1 MVYAQH
7 LKCCLHC
14 GYGFESHPGHHMK
27 MSKSFLNK
35 DEQNSLFSILEKV
48 NTAKESD
55 IESRLIS
62 FAFLNKILDASERAL
77 IKKVLEIDP
86 HDFDFKGKFLGI
98 KPVPKN
104 LYKISHARIQ
114 NQFLPRRTLSAFNK
128 MNDAM
133 FAEIGERVEILSGY
147 RSPAYQAIVFLWNLR
162 AKKYDLQKTVSAVA
176 LPGYS
181 EHNDAKNTGIDLICS
196 GTKISLTTT
205 PTFAKTAQYRWLQ
218 KNAHKFGFTE
228 SFPKKNKLGVIYE
241 PWHWRYLV

>member
-1 MVYAQH
+1 
-7 LKCCLHC
+7 
-14 GYGFESHPGHHMK
+14 MK
-27 MSKSFLNK
+27 KSKSFLNK

-48 NTAKESD
+48 NKAKESG

-62 FAFLNKILDASERAL
+62 FAFLNKILDTSERSL
-77 IKKVLEIDP
+77 IKKVLGINP
-86 HDFDFKGKFLGI
+86 RNFGFKGKFIGI

-104 LYKISHARIQ
+104 LCKISHPKIQ
-114 NQFLPRRTLSAFNK
+114 NQFLSRRVFSAFNK
-128 MNDAM
+128 MNGAM
-133 FAEIGERVEILSGY
+133 FAEIGKRVEILSGY

-162 AKKYDLQKTVSAVA
+162 AKKYNLQKTISAVA

-181 EHNDAKNTGIDLICS
+181 EHNDAKNTSIDLIS
-196 GTKISLTTT
+196 TGTKISLTTT

-241 PWHWRYLV
+241 PWHWRHLV

>member
-1 MVYAQH
+1 
-7 LKCCLHC
+7 
-14 GYGFESHPGHHMK
+14 MK
-27 MSKSFLNK
+27 KSKSFLNK

-48 NTAKESD
+48 NKAKNSG

-62 FAFLNKILDASERAL
+62 FAFLNKILDAKERSL
-77 IKKVLEIDP
+77 IKKILEIYP
-86 HDFDFKGKFLGI
+86 HDFGFNGKFLGI
-98 KPVPKN
+98 KPVPKH
-104 LYKISHARIQ
+104 LCKISHPKIQ
-114 NQFLPRRTLSAFNK
+114 NQFLARRALSAFNK

-133 FAEIGERVEILSGY
+133 FVEVSARVEILSGY

-162 AKKYDLQKTVSAVA
+162 AKKFNLLKTISAVA

-205 PTFAKTAQYRWLQ
+205 PTFAKTVQYQWLQ
-218 KNAHKFGFTE
+218 KNARAFGFTE